1 MSKFAFA
8 FFMTFS
14 LCTFQAHSFD
24 PVNAIPDSRFARTAS
39 IYFAFENDT
48 FGFPAVSEWD
58 DLRSFGLVTA
68 VDIFPIGFEAR
79 YYSYTR
85 RQAGEYPGLRDDEL
99 QAMVTYSWDLPAN
112 RLAEIRFGVSAGAIA
127 IGDLNGLEL
136 QKMFHGEI
144 SKVER
149 AVPETYA
156 TSSARL
162 ESTVKCGLDFRSKIL
177 FFNISGYLSGQL
189 DGFGRYGGNVS
200 LLLSANEQ
208 LPTLQIGILAS
219 KVLNSENIGVV
230 FAAVQ
235 EAENGLWLFDTF
247 ASDIFEYRCFFNP
260 VSGISNGSVSV
271 RFGKSDKRKG
281 DSPRAIEVGCPLGH
295 NAYQARY
302 RVHPD
307 SRKSEKR
314 KSAQIAFFLDR
325 SSGWSSEP
333 SATIA
338 YNRGERFFSILAG
351 IDLAVPLS
359 FRVLEPFACAG
370 AGMRIDSTHDQPPGR
385 ATLLDV
391 SVEPSVMFELGA
403 RILPIGTKRGTRYGF
418 SLSGCLRALPV
429 SGRLEPAANLRIVCE
444 EGR

>member
-1 MSKFAFA
+1 MGKFAFA

-14 LCTFQAHSFD
+14 LCTFRAHSFD
-24 PVNAIPDSRFARTAS
+24 PVNAIPDSRFARNAN

-79 YYSYTR
+79 YYTYTR

-99 QAMVTYSWDLPAN
+99 QAMATYSWDLPAN
-112 RLAEIRFGVSAGAIA
+112 RLAEIRFGISAGAIA
-127 IGDLNGLEL
+127 VGDLNGLEL
-136 QKMFHGEI
+136 QKMFHGKI

-156 TSSARL
+156 SSSVRL

-189 DGFGRYGGNVS
+189 DGFGRFGGNAS

-230 FAAVQ
+230 FAAIQ
-235 EAENGLWLFDTF
+235 DAENGLWLFDTF
-247 ASDIFEYRCFFNP
+247 ASDIFEYRCLFNP
-260 VSGISNGSVSV
+260 ISGISNGSVSV
-271 RFGKSDKRKG
+271 RFGKSNKKMG
-281 DSPRAIEVGCPLGH
+281 GSPRAIEVGCPLGH
-295 NAYQARY
+295 NAYQTRY

-307 SRKSEKR
+307 SRKSGG
-314 KSAQIAFFLDR
+314 STSITFFIDR

-333 SATIA
+333 SATFA
-338 YNRGERFFSILAG
+338 DNRAERFFSILAG
-351 IDLAVPLS
+351 IDLAVPFS
-359 FRVLEPFACAG
+359 FRILEPFACAG

-391 SVEPSVMFELGA
+391 SVEPSVTFELGA
-403 RILPIGTKRGTRYGF
+403 RILPIVTKQRARYGF
-418 SLSGCLRALPV
+418 SFSGCLQVLPV
-429 SGRLEPAANLRIVCE
+429 SGRLEPAASLRIVCE